1 MEFASCRR
9 KVCFTYSTLKM
20 EAVIS
25 TEPSVNFCQ
34 TRQCYSLK
42 VDNLHSHR
50 AEHLKLGEILNPVF
64 HETRIYP
71 GENRVL

>member
-1 MEFASCRR
+1 
-9 KVCFTYSTLKM
+9 M

-25 TEPSVNFCQ
+25 TETSANFFQ

-42 VDNLHSHR
+42 VDNHRNHR
-50 AEHLKLGEILNPVF
+50 AEHLTLREIFNPVF
-64 HETRIYP
+64 HETRIYL

>member
-1 MEFASCRR
+1 
-9 KVCFTYSTLKM
+9 M

-25 TEPSVNFCQ
+25 TETSVNFFQ

-42 VDNLHSHR
+42 FDNHRNHR
-50 AEHLKLGEILNPVF
+50 AEHLREILNPVF
-64 HETRIYP
+64 HETRIYL